1 VNTGTARQ
9 LEIHSGNVEAIWK
22 EVLSQLEDMTSDF
35 ARFYD
40 RVSVSAS
47 NRLVVSFQA
56 GYSFKKES
64 CERVDRK
71 AKIEKTLSQIVGR
84 PMLVDLAVLPEE
96 IQESPT
102 QQPTKSRR
110 QRMRETEANPLV
122 SKALEVFDAEVQ
134 RVEEP
139 AHKNASRD

>member
-1 VNTGTARQ
+1 
-9 LEIHSGNVEAIWK
+9 
-22 EVLSQLEDMTSDF
+22 MTSDF

-40 RVSVSAS
+40 RVSISAS

-102 QQPTKSRR
+102 QQPKKSRR